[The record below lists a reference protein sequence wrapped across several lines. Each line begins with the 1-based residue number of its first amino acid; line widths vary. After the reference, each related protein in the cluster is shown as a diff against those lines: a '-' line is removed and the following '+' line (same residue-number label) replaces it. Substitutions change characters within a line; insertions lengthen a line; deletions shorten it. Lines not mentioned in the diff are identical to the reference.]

1 MRSSQHERRKTKQ
14 KEEKKAIR
22 NYKTKK
28 KHKALRKY
36 KTKTV

>member
-1 MRSSQHERRKTKQ
+1 MRSSQREWRKTKQ
-14 KEEKKAIR
+14 KEEKKAIH

-28 KHKALRKY
+28 KQKALRKY